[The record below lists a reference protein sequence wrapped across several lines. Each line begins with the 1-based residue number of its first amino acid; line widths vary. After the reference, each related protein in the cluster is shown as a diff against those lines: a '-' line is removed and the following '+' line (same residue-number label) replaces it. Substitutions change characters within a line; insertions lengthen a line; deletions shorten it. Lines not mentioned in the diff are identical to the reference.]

1 MGTVLGTPEITIVTS
16 KITDHR
22 SVTMTDIMRKFIILG
37 ELPECDRHRVSR
49 CCWRNGADGLAQCR
63 VVTNL
68 QLLKK
73 KKNPLS
79 VKCNE
84 MRSTYIGKK
93 K

>member
-1 MGTVLGTPEITIVTS
+1 MNDENVTQRNELN
-16 KITDHR
+16 KCYWKNDTDR
-22 SVTMTDIMRKFIILG
+22 
-37 ELPECDRHRVSR
+37 
-49 CCWRNGADGLAQCR
+49 LAQCR